1 MELRSKSLR
10 IAVAV
15 GSAAVLAVGSTL
27 VATSSEAAPASNQQ
41 SSALSAAGVSSAA
54 AQTAAAARLEQC
66 LWLQTKPVGNG
77 WAIPVPSV
85 WESGS
90 TNCNLKYGDMPRRY
104 GPDYVGDPEPGIK
117 ALQRNLNY
125 CYGSK
130 LVVDGKFG
138 SKTRAAVQNVQ
149 RRHKITV
156 DGVYGPQTRSAMN
169 WRLYN
174 PAKKIWSSAC
184 YSPI

>member
-1 MELRSKSLR
+1 MELRSKPFR

-15 GSAAVLAVGSTL
+15 GWAAVLAVGSTL
-27 VATSSEAAPASNQQ
+27 VATSSEAVPTVRQQ
-41 SSALSAAGVSSAA
+41 STTG
-54 AQTAAAARLEQC
+54 AAAASVSAKAAAAAVLEACERVQ
-66 LWLQTKPVGNG
+66 LVGVRNG
-77 WAIPVPSV
+77 WAIPVPMT
-85 WESGS
+85 WESNAGWK
-90 TNCNLKYGDMPRRY
+90 CNLKYGDLPYRFPQY
-104 GPDYVGDPEPGIK
+104 PGGTPWLAIRQ
-117 ALQRNLNY
+117 LQTNLNY
-125 CYGSK
+125 CYGAK
-130 LVVDGKFG
+130 LTVDGKFG
-138 SKTRAAVQNVQ
+138 SKTRTAVQNVQ